1 VLRIRLSHGNNLDV
15 IEHRGTVAGSTDRD
29 PGAPRRG
36 VGLGGQPLVSDGDP
50 LVWPGGAWHGA
61 AWAGGLVS
69 FLFTH
74 GCSIRDR

>member
-15 IEHRGTVAGSTDRD
+15 TEHRGTVAGSTDRD

-50 LVWPGGAWHGA
+50 LVWPGGAWHGCGLGRRFSQFSVH
-61 AWAGGLVS
+61 AWMQ
-69 FLFTH
+69 H
-74 GCSIRDR
+74 